1 MSLQFI
7 LGRIHTDKKT
17 KLYEQMI
24 KRIQEDKDDQVF
36 YIVPD
41 HMKFE
46 SEMSLLNHIKSQ
58 SDDSHLA
65 GMVQLQVFSFTRLAW
80 YFLQDTALF
89 SRSQLTETGL
99 TMLMRRILRE
109 NEEKLT
115 LFRGESQQQGFVEK
129 VTELFMELR
138 TGRVLPN
145 DLEEASAGAFNLKET
160 GRDLSLKLNDIRLLY
175 NEFLTNLEG
184 KYIEKEDVIDALIKE
199 VGERDLSRTTIVID
213 HFHHFSAQ
221 EQELILQMA
230 LFAKE
235 VKISLVL
242 NQKQTDS
249 PPELTDFFYQT
260 ALTYHRLYKEALNRR
275 IPVLHDDVCTGIS
288 NERCAALNDFEA
300 YWSDSF
306 ELTPKSTKHYPKN
319 LSECVE
325 IREAETK
332 QAEVLH
338 VATSIKKLVAME
350 NYRYKDILVVSRH
363 LEDYK
368 LLMESTLA
376 ENNIPLFIDQA
387 DKMAN
392 HALVEMIQSL
402 LLMNKRFFRYEY
414 VMRFLRTELFVP
426 ITPDSQIPKRQEEK
440 MHFFHQSTLSWR
452 YSIDTL
458 ENVMLAY
465 GYEGSDWIKEEE
477 WIYARFHL
485 DEMDEQ
491 LDADKL
497 IQKQANEAKTA
508 VQAALLPF
516 FKRLNEAK
524 TNHDAARL
532 LYQFLE
538 KHHVNDQLL
547 NWRDWALEKGDLEEA
562 RKHEQVWQTFM
573 QLLDEFVD
581 VLGDEE
587 WDSDSFLSIL
597 ETGFEQAT
605 YSIVP
610 PSIDQ
615 VHFTTFDKTRPS
627 CKKVVFI
634 LGLTDTQLPM
644 PAENDSIL
652 TDEDR
657 DLLQNL
663 LPEDKYLQPATSG
676 RLATEPFTAYLA
688 FMNASQKLILSYPV
702 ANDGAGDNR
711 MSPYVSRLLKDLNIT
726 LQKKK
731 ADAISLSTKDNQEFV
746 EFIGSRRQTAGQL
759 VTILR
764 DRLDNKVQPSVF
776 WLKLFYHLKGT
787 ATQIEEIIL
796 SSLEYSNIPKRIPE
810 ALAEELYG
818 KDLYL
823 SVSQLESFYL
833 DPYSHFLQYGLKLRE
848 RAIQELTPA
857 ETGTFFHDAL
867 DTVFRTIVSKNTS
880 VDKLSSDELKEVT
893 DEVLETLYGQSKF
906 KLLSMSNRMRF
917 IRKQL
922 SDTIEQMVK
931 ALSLQ
936 AKRTN
941 MQAKKSEVLFGRL
954 GTKQGVPG
962 LSLPLNTG
970 GTLHVRG
977 KIDRLD
983 AVKTDQGLYLSV
995 VDYKSSSKKLEF
1007 DDIYHGLMMQML
1019 TYLDTAVEH
1028 SEELLGE
1035 KAKPAGAFYAHINN
1049 PVLKAKDLTKKEWL
1063 DVWLSAFKLNGL
1075 VLKEDELIEQM
1086 DLLLPDQSPSLV
1098 YPLKYVKTRKQIEG
1112 KLITLEDLD
1121 LLLKHNREKIREAG
1135 NRIVSGENTLSPIYD
1150 KKRFTPS
1157 VGGSYHAIS
1166 QFDVLLPNNQNNYR
1180 NLGNIKS
1187 QDDLIEKL
1195 KDKYPDLSDK
1205 GGED

>member
-17 KLYEQMI
+17 QLYNQMI
-24 KRIQEDKDDQVF
+24 ERVKEHEDNQVF

-46 SEMSLLNHIKSQ
+46 TEMSLLNHIKSQ

-65 GMVQLQVFSFTRLAW
+65 GMMQLQVFSFSRLAW
-80 YFLQDTALF
+80 YFLQDSALF
-89 SRSQLTETGL
+89 SHSQLTETGL
-99 TMLMRRILRE
+99 SMLMRRILRE
-109 NEEKLT
+109 HEEKLT

-129 VTELFMELR
+129 LTELFMELR
-138 TGRVLPN
+138 TGRVLPE
-145 DLEEASAGAFNLKET
+145 DLETASVEALDLKDT
-160 GRDLSLKLNDIRLLY
+160 GRDLSLKLKDIRLLY
-175 NEFLTNLEG
+175 HAFLADLEG
-184 KYIEKEDVIDALIKE
+184 KYIEKEDVIEALIQD
-199 VGERDLSRTTIVID
+199 VGQRDLSQTTIVID
-213 HFHHFSAQ
+213 YFHQFTAQ
-221 EQELILQMA
+221 EQELVLQMA
-230 LFAKE
+230 EFAQA
-235 VKISLVL
+235 VKVSLVL
-242 NQKQTDS
+242 DKKQTDA
-249 PPELTDFFYQT
+249 PPELTDFFYQP
-260 ALTYHRLYKEALNRR
+260 ALTYYRLYREALNRNT
-275 IPVLHDDVCTGIS
+275 PVSFDASYNKPSKDRCEQLNHF
-288 NERCAALNDFEA
+288 ER
-300 YWSDSF
+300 YWSESF
-306 ELTPKSTKHYPKN
+306 ELTPKSRDDFPVGLH
-319 LSECVE
+319 ECIE
-325 IREAETK
+325 IREAESK

-338 VATSIKKLVAME
+338 VATTINKMVALR
-350 NYRYKDILVVSRH
+350 NYRYKDILVVSRN

-368 LLMESTLA
+368 LLMESTFA
-376 ENNIPLFIDQA
+376 ENTIPLFIDQA

-392 HALVEMIQSL
+392 HALVELIQSL
-402 LLMNKRFFRYEY
+402 LLINKRYYRYED

-426 ITPDSQIPKRQEEK
+426 LSDDHSIPKRQEDK
-440 MHFFHQSTLSWR
+440 LHFWHNLTLSWR
-452 YSIDTL
+452 SSIDTL

-465 GYEGSDWIKEEE
+465 GYEGSDWVKEDE

-485 DEMDEQ
+485 EEMDEQ

-497 IQKQANEAKTA
+497 IQQQANRTKSAIQKA
-508 VQAALLPF
+508 ILPF
-516 FKRLNEAK
+516 FERLNKAE
-524 TNHDAARL
+524 TNRDAARI
-532 LYQFLE
+532 LYQFLD

-547 NWRDWALEKGDLEEA
+547 NWRDWALETGELEEA

-615 VHFTTFDKTRPS
+615 IHFTTFDKTRPS

-644 PAENDSIL
+644 PSENDSIL

-663 LPEDKYLQPATSG
+663 LPENKYLQPATSG
-676 RLATEPFTAYLA
+676 RLASEPFAAYLA
-688 FMNASQKLILSYPV
+688 FMNASEKLILSYPV
-702 ANDGAGDNR
+702 SNDGAGDNR
-711 MSPYVSRLLKDLNIT
+711 ISPYLDRLVKDLSIP
-726 LQKKK
+726 LIKKK
-731 ADAISLSTKDNQEFV
+731 VDASSLTGDDLPLLLD
-746 EFIGSRRQTAGQL
+746 FIGSRRQTAGQL

-764 DRLDNKVQPSVF
+764 DRLDNKQQPSQF
-776 WLKLFYHLKGT
+776 WLKLYHYLQGSATTEEKLILK
-787 ATQIEEIIL
+787 
-796 SSLEYSNIPKRIPE
+796 SLEYTNIPKRIPE

-867 DTVFRTIVSKNTS
+867 DTVFRTIVTRNSS
-880 VDKLSSDELKEVT
+880 VDKLSPEELKEVT
-893 DEVLETLYGQSKF
+893 EEVLETLYGQNKF

-936 AKRTN
+936 ARRTN
-941 MQAKKSEVLFGRL
+941 MQAKKSEVMFGRL
-954 GTKQGVPG
+954 GSKQGVPG
-962 LSLPLNTG
+962 LALPLNTG

-983 AVKTDQGLYLSV
+983 TVKTEEGLYLSV

-1035 KAKPAGAFYAHINN
+1035 QAKPAGAFYAHINN

-1063 DVWLSAFKLNGL
+1063 DVWLNAFKLNGL
-1075 VLKEDELIEQM
+1075 VLKEDDLIEQM
-1086 DLLLPDQSPSLV
+1086 DLLLPEQSPSLV
-1098 YPLKYVKTRKQIEG
+1098 YPLKYVKARKQIEG
-1112 KLITLEDLD
+1112 KLITFDDLN

-1157 VGGSYHAIS
+1157 VGGAYHPIS

-1180 NLGNIKS
+1180 NIGDIKS
-1187 QDDLIEKL
+1187 QDDLIAKL
-1195 KDKYPDLSDK
+1195 KAKYTDFSDK
-1205 GGED
+1205 GAED